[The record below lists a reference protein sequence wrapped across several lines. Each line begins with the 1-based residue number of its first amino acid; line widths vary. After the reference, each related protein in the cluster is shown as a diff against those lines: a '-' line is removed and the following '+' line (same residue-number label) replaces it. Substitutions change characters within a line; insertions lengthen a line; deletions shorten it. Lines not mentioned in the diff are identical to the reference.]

1 LWYQASISVAHNSV
15 IALLRASR
23 QAFGDAHSKNDVAQ
37 QANGMAANER
47 ALIERIRRFDTT
59 ALTEVYDTYN
69 RAVFRYAY
77 RLLGDTALADDCTTE
92 TFSRLLKALRDGSGP
107 DAYLKAYL
115 FRVAHNWAADHYRA
129 GKRMSSLDQMMEDDG
144 FELVDDQPTLLAVID
159 ASIQAETVRTT
170 LNTLTSDQRMVI
182 VMKFYEEMSND
193 EVAEALGKPLTAVKA
208 LQHRALGALRRA
220 LAEHKSIMAEA
231 AK

>member
-1 LWYQASISVAHNSV
+1 
-15 IALLRASR
+15 
-23 QAFGDAHSKNDVAQ
+23 
-37 QANGMAANER
+37 
-47 ALIERIRRFDTT
+47 
-59 ALTEVYDTYN
+59 
-69 RAVFRYAY
+69 
-77 RLLGDTALADDCTTE
+77 
-92 TFSRLLKALRDGSGP
+92 
-107 DAYLKAYL
+107 
-115 FRVAHNWAADHYRA
+115 
-129 GKRMSSLDQMMEDDG
+129 MSSLDQMMEDDG